1 MRGLLAAAGAAS
13 VAALGVTCPS
23 PYTLAA
29 NVLTVTGYTAGG
41 ALEWDMSEVF
51 QGSYCDADSGNT
63 CTPVKYLSGV
73 PLVGEYDGLR
83 ALRSAITSSTGE
95 TVVLAYSQGALI
107 AADWIEQNA
116 GTSGS
121 PSPENLSF
129 VFLGNSLRKYG
140 GVRPAYEIDPPTPES
155 DYHVTDIAIEYDGA
169 ADFPDNPFNL
179 LALANAFAG
188 FQYVHIYGYDD
199 VDLENDE
206 KLVWNDGNTTYV
218 LIRREN
224 IPLLEPLRLMG
235 LHELADQLNGPLKE
249 IIDSAY
255 NRDYPGLVDS
265 TPQRAATQDL
275 SALQVDED
283 DEVEE
288 VGEVTDAAADDI
300 DAAADKA
307 SDDISD
313 IDDESASSAVDSE
326 EDAGDGAD
334 TESGDT
340 DGGDLLDDS
349 SEEDSAD
356 DSTGGSAPD
365 SDDSASEPTSGAGDD
380 SSAPSASEAD
390 SDSGSDAEGSAE

>member
-13 VAALGVTCPS
+13 VAALSATCPP
-23 PYTLAA
+23 PYQLSA

-51 QGSYCDADSGNT
+51 RGSYCDADSGNT
-63 CTPVKYLSGV
+63 CTPVQYLSGV

-83 ALRSAITSSTGE
+83 ALRSAIASSTGQ

-107 AADWIEQNA
+107 SADWIEQDA
-116 GTSGS
+116 GKSDS

-129 VFLGNSLRKYG
+129 VFLGNPLRKYG
-140 GVRPAYEIDPPTPES
+140 GVRPVYEIDPPTPES

-169 ADFPDNPFNL
+169 ADFPDDPFNL

-188 FQYVHIYGYDD
+188 FQYVHIFGYAD

-235 LHELADQLNGPLKE
+235 LGDLADQLNSPLKE

-255 NRDYPGLVDS
+255 NRDYPGLVES
-265 TPQRAATQDL
+265 GPQRVVAQDFAAAEEDG
-275 SALQVDED
+275 VDA
-283 DEVEE
+283 VEE
-288 VGEVTDAAADDI
+288 VTESTAGTVDGDAPGVSHS
-300 DAAADKA
+300 DA
-307 SDDISD
+307 
-313 IDDESASSAVDSE
+313 ESLSSTVDSE
-326 EDAGDGAD
+326 QYA
-334 TESGDT
+334 
-340 DGGDLLDDS
+340 DGGEVLLDDS
-349 SEEDSAD
+349 GEQDIEQDGGEQDSVEPDSTEPDSAD
-356 DSTGGSAPD
+356 EAAPE
-365 SDDSASEPTSGAGDD
+365 SDDSTPEPTSDD
-380 SSAPSASEAD
+380 SSAQATPSGSD
-390 SDSGSDAEGSAE
+390 SDSDSNSEAESSAE